1 MMFFMKAADGNDTPA
16 IKGDLMSDRKKKRE
30 EKEKKRIEEQLR
42 SDEKW
47 SMVQRTID
55 GKAPRLDD

>member
-1 MMFFMKAADGNDTPA
+1 MFSIIEAAYDNSEMKINDA
-16 IKGDLMSDRKKKRE
+16 KMYDRQKKRE
-30 EKEKKRIEEQLR
+30 EKERKRMEERQR

-47 SMVQRTID
+47 SMVRRTLD